1 MSKSVARRSSTA
13 SNKPKSKQRAD
24 FMKAMGV
31 KKANLSFDEWQ
42 AFLLVLCH
50 FNEVAEGARGTG
62 PGLAPPTMANPSRL

>member
-42 AFLLVLCH
+42 AFLLVLCNDALSH
-50 FNEVAEGARGTG
+50 LVNDNGANGET
-62 PGLAPPTMANPSRL
+62 